1 MGGASPELQRA
12 LERLKRLHPHAR
24 MWGHEEVEAG
34 RVEGENETQSFI
46 AIFLYEHDITEHFRP
61 LGGYKFIITNG
72 FLSSHAYNLA
82 LVWLQGQG
90 DRGLRRARLRHNFKK
105 FYAETMLY
113 ARDVMLGRS
122 LLLETL
128 AYEQEL
134 MAPIF
139 DAAKADP
146 NLGERAST
154 LASAMTG
161 LAQHHEL
168 GHYFKGRSPAEF
180 ASEESR
186 LLDGCLEPIVAQ
198 LRKQYAERH
207 VEEVICD
214 GLAAHV
220 GILGADQKPSS
231 DAELTARL
239 RCTVFGLQ
247 VFFHL
252 MNLRHSALATATEHP
267 DDRVAIDLGSEIR
280 PKDQP
285 AYSTGHEPEVQLRA
299 EAISQVLKAFA
310 QQRNLPL
317 YGDDGDFPLLPEA
330 WEDLDHA
337 FEHFGDEAPPG
348 TPSHLGCDA
357 RGRGIMR
364 LVAEALAHHPGGTE
378 HLLWRS
384 KKFTR
389 GSTPVDS

>member
-1 MGGASPELQRA
+1 MGDPSPELQRA
-12 LERLKRLHPHAR
+12 LARLKRLHPHAR
-24 MWGHEEVEAG
+24 LWSEGEVEAG
-34 RVEGENETQSFI
+34 RVEGESEDQSFV
-46 AIFLYEHDITEHFRP
+46 AVFLYEHDITEHFRP

-72 FLSSHAYNLA
+72 FLASHAYNLA

-90 DRGLRRARLRHNFKK
+90 DRALRRARLRHNFKK
-105 FYAETMLY
+105 FFAETMLH
-113 ARDVMLGRS
+113 ARDVMLGRA

-146 NLGERAST
+146 NLNERADT

-168 GHYFKGRSPAEF
+168 GHYFQGRSPAEF
-180 ASEESR
+180 ASEVSG
-186 LLDGCLEPIVAQ
+186 LLDGSLAPVVAD
-198 LRKQYAERH
+198 LRQRYAERD

-220 GILGADQKPSS
+220 GIHGIGQNPSS
-231 DAELTARL
+231 DAELTERL
-239 RCTVFGLQ
+239 RCTAFGLQ
-247 VFFHL
+247 VFYRL
-252 MNLRHSALATATEHP
+252 MNLRDSARLTAMEHP
-267 DDRVAIDLGSEIR
+267 DDGATIDLGSEVR

-285 AYSTGHEPEVQLRA
+285 VYSVGQRPEVQLRA
-299 EAISQVLKAFA
+299 AAITEVLDAFA
-310 QQRNLPL
+310 KQRDFPL
-317 YGDDGDFPLLPEA
+317 YGDDGGFPLSPEV

-348 TPSHLGCDA
+348 TPAHHGCDS

-364 LVAEALAHHPGGTE
+364 LVAESLSQHPDGTE

-384 KKFTR
+384 KTFTK
-389 GSTPVDS
+389 GKDPVDP

>member
-1 MGGASPELQRA
+1 ML
-12 LERLKRLHPHAR
+12 HAR
-24 MWGHEEVEAG
+24 DA
-34 RVEGENETQSFI
+34 
-46 AIFLYEHDITEHFRP
+46 
-61 LGGYKFIITNG
+61 
-72 FLSSHAYNLA
+72 
-82 LVWLQGQG
+82 
-90 DRGLRRARLRHNFKK
+90 
-105 FYAETMLY
+105 
-113 ARDVMLGRS
+113 MLGRS

-146 NLGERAST
+146 NLNERAHT

-168 GHYFKGRSPAEF
+168 GHYFQGRSPAEF
-180 ASEESR
+180 ASEVSK
-186 LLDGCLEPIVAQ
+186 LLDGCLAPVVAD
-198 LRKQYAERH
+198 LRQQYAERH

-214 GLAAHV
+214 SLAAHV
-220 GILGADQKPSS
+220 GIHGVDQSPSP
-231 DAELTARL
+231 DDELTARL
-239 RCTVFGLQ
+239 RRTTFGLQ
-247 VFFHL
+247 VFYRL
-252 MNLRHSALATATEHP
+252 MDLRDSARVTATEYP

-285 AYSTGHEPEVQLRA
+285 VYSVGHQPEAQLRA
-299 EAISQVLKAFA
+299 AAITQVLEAFA
-310 QQRNLPL
+310 KQRGFPL
-317 YGDDGDFPLLPEA
+317 YGDDGGFPLSPDA

-337 FEHFGDEAPPG
+337 FEHFGDEAPTG

-364 LVAEALAHHPGGTE
+364 LVAEALSHHPSGTE

-384 KKFTR
+384 KTFTL